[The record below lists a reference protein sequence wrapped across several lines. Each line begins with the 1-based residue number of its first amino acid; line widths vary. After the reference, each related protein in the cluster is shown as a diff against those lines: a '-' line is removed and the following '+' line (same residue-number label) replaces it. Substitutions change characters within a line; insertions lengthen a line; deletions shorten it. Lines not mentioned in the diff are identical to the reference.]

1 MSLRHSEFGDIF
13 AARVYGNNLQSDNR
27 ENYEFASAYKDVG
40 LELEKKEKDTKM
52 DSKAPNYYYP
62 IIEKL
67 EKWIIIKRSKI
78 GTM

>member
-13 AARVYGNNLQSDNR
+13 AAHVYGNNLQSDNR

-52 DSKAPNYYYP
+52 DSKPPNYYSQ
-62 IIEKL
+62 L
-67 EKWIIIKRSKI
+67 
-78 GTM
+78 